1 MRPNIPLAGVWK
13 RVTVVLAGG
22 LIPAGRQLLPDYGR
36 VARDTSKWLRDKA
49 ESALKAIR
57 NGSSSFQ
64 SVRSNC
70 HPFEGKQD

>member
-1 MRPNIPLAGVWK
+1 MVDGWSANRK
-13 RVTVVLAGG
+13 Y
-22 LIPAGRQLLPDYGR
+22 YGYFLF
-36 VARDTSKWLRDKA
+36 ARDTSKWLRHKA